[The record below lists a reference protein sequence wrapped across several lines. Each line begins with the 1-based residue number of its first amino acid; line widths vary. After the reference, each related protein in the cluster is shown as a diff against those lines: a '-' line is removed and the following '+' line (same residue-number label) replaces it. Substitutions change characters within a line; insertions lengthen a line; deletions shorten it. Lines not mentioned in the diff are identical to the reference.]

1 MRTLVRIQSKRSN
14 DVRRITAALFVF
26 GTLATLV
33 SFGAVSEEDPY
44 ERALSFALEKRY
56 SEAWEVLGPMLERE
70 PGHVQGRLLHGVL
83 RAREGETGEAIR
95 IFEALRR
102 EHPDMIEPYNNLA
115 VLYALEGR
123 LEAARETLVATLER
137 SPDAI
142 AYTNLG
148 DVYGKLARRAYERAR
163 ELEEGG
169 VGRRAGEVETAHAMP
184 VPAQGSS
191 EAAAGGVEPDP
202 GAPAM
207 EPAATARDAASES
220 GGMAS
225 EGQAPA
231 ASGLPDTH
239 VARTVPAGSRG
250 TMASAFC
257 ARAVGF
263 AGRRAVAEA
272 ALWLQSYGAEVLE
285 VRQERGR
292 TTGPFRVYLPPFATV
307 AEAEEKLREV
317 RDRGVR
323 DVVVI
328 RAGALANGISFG
340 LYREEANMRR
350 RVAALGRLG
359 YSVQSLAEGSEGS
372 EGGDGYA
379 IEARAG
385 GAAAEFEAAWTSQF
399 PERPIRVV
407 ECG

>member
-1 MRTLVRIQSKRSN
+1 M
-14 DVRRITAALFVF
+14 RRITAALFVF

-44 ERALSFALEKRY
+44 ERALSLVLEERY
-56 SEAWEVLGPMLERE
+56 SDAWEVLGPMLERE

-83 RAREGETGEAIR
+83 RAREGRVGEAIR

-102 EHPDMIEPYNNLA
+102 EHPDMSEPYNNLA

-123 LEAARETLVATLER
+123 LEAARETLVAALER
-137 SPDAI
+137 RPDAV

-148 DVYGKLARRAYERAR
+148 DVYRKLARRAYERAR

-169 VGRRAGEVETAHAMP
+169 VGSRAGEMETAYAMS
-184 VPAQGSS
+184 VPARGSS
-191 EAAAGGVEPDP
+191 EVTAGGVRPDP
-202 GAPAM
+202 GAPAT

-220 GGMAS
+220 GGMAG
-225 EGQAPA
+225 EGQAPP
-231 ASGLPDTH
+231 ASGIPDTR
-239 VARTVPAGSRG
+239 VAGTVPDGSRG
-250 TMASAFC
+250 AMASAFC

-285 VRQERGR
+285 VRPERR
-292 TTGPFRVYLPPFATV
+292 QPTGPFRVYLPPFATL

-323 DVVVI
+323 DVAAI
-328 RAGALANGISFG
+328 RTGALANGISFG
-340 LYREEANMRR
+340 VYREEANARR

-359 YSVQSLAEGSEGS
+359 YPVQSLAEGSEGS
-372 EGGDGYA
+372 EGVDRYV

-399 PERPIRVV
+399 PQRPMRVV